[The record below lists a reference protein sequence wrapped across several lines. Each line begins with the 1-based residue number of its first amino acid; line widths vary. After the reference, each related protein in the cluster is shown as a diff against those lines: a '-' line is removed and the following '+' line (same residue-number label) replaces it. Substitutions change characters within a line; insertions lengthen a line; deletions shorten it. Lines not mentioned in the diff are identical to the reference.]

1 MPQSLSCLQRVPED
15 YPGGAWTIPSVR
27 KRPDSV
33 RAIPGCQRPIAAA
46 VFPDTHSCA
55 GEERRRFPQCA
66 IILLSIHESIWTEPT
81 VNSGDQELSSPI
93 ASAVEVRRLLEENAR
108 LRCLL
113 IAHSIPIPDAA
124 QPTLQ
129 PPQALN
135 AAPEVRKPGVAT
147 AAQRI
152 ALFRSLFRGRED
164 IYAIRW
170 ENNDGRSGY
179 MPKADRDWK
188 SYLSAKDEDRK
199 KVDRLT
205 RAYRPLTD
213 DVIHGHLVGEQT
225 VGIYPLLQDETCW
238 LLAVDFDK
246 KAWHE
251 DTAAFLAAC
260 SELSVPAALERSR
273 SGKGGH
279 VWIFF
284 ERPIPASTARKL
296 GCVILTRTMESRHQ
310 LGLDSYDRLFPN
322 QDTMPKGGFGNLIA
336 LPLQKLPRAN
346 DNSVFVDAEFR
357 PYPDQWEFLASVKRM
372 SADAV
377 EAVVLEAQKRGD
389 LLGVR
394 INNAEDEDV
403 DPWALPPS
411 KARAEREVPG
421 PFPALVQ
428 IVRSNL
434 VYVEKNGLPFA
445 MLNRLLRLAAFQN
458 PEFYKAQSM
467 RLPTFNKPRV
477 IACGEDIANHIA
489 LPRGCIA
496 EVKQLFEAHH
506 IKPVIRDER
515 FAGRPIDVKFSGQL
529 RPAQLDA
536 ATAIAEYDDGIL
548 CAPTAFGKTALAAWM
563 IAQRKVNTL
572 VLVHRQQLL
581 DQWQARLSMFLD
593 LPAKSIGQ
601 IGGGKNDPSG
611 CVDVAIIQ
619 SSHDKAG
626 VKDFVAEY
634 GQVIVD
640 ECHHLSAFTFEQVM
654 KQVKAKYVLGLTAT
668 PERKDGHHPIIYMQC
683 GPIRYKLRARSMT
696 ASSPFEHEVLPR
708 LTEFCVPPEQ
718 ADTTIQELYAGLVDD
733 TPRNELIVGDL
744 LRAVQDGCSPLL
756 LTSRTEHLKYF
767 ETALDG
773 KVENVFVLKGGM
785 GKKQRRL
792 IAEAIAAV
800 PEGNPRVIL
809 ATGSY
814 IGEGFDDARLDSLFL
829 AMPISW
835 RGTLQQYVGRLHRLH
850 DAKRVVRVYDYVD
863 SKVLML
869 ARMYARR
876 LKGYSAIGYR
886 ICNSSNE
893 MFGAER
899 QTTVPNRLAADALEG
914 RGGI

>member
-1 MPQSLSCLQRVPED
+1 
-15 YPGGAWTIPSVR
+15 
-27 KRPDSV
+27 
-33 RAIPGCQRPIAAA
+33 
-46 VFPDTHSCA
+46 
-55 GEERRRFPQCA
+55 
-66 IILLSIHESIWTEPT
+66 
-81 VNSGDQELSSPI
+81 
-93 ASAVEVRRLLEENAR
+93 
-108 LRCLL
+108 
-113 IAHSIPIPDAA
+113 
-124 QPTLQ
+124 
-129 PPQALN
+129 
-135 AAPEVRKPGVAT
+135 
-147 AAQRI
+147 
-152 ALFRSLFRGRED
+152 
-164 IYAIRW
+164 
-170 ENNDGRSGY
+170 
-179 MPKADRDWK
+179 
-188 SYLSAKDEDRK
+188 
-199 KVDRLT
+199 
-205 RAYRPLTD
+205 
-213 DVIHGHLVGEQT
+213 
-225 VGIYPLLQDETCW
+225 
-238 LLAVDFDK
+238 
-246 KAWHE
+246 
-251 DTAAFLAAC
+251 
-260 SELSVPAALERSR
+260 
-273 SGKGGH
+273 
-279 VWIFF
+279 
-284 ERPIPASTARKL
+284 
-296 GCVILTRTMESRHQ
+296 MESRHQ

-336 LPLQKLPRAN
+336 LPLQKIPRAN
-346 DNSVFVDAEFR
+346 KNSVFVDAEFR

-411 KARAEREVPG
+411 KARAEREIPG
-421 PFPALVQ
+421 PFPAQVQ

-434 VYVEKNGLPFA
+434 VYVEKNGLPSA

-458 PEFYKAQSM
+458 PEFYKAQAM

-477 IACGEDIANHIA
+477 IACGEDLANYIA

-496 EVKQLFEAHH
+496 EVVQLFEAHR

-536 ATAIAEYDDGIL
+536 AAAIAEYDDGIL

-581 DQWQARLSMFLD
+581 DQWQARLAMFLN

-640 ECHHLSAFTFEQVM
+640 ECHHLSAFTFEQVL

-683 GPIRYKLRARSMT
+683 GPIRYKLSARSMT
-696 ASSPFEHEVLPR
+696 ASSPFEHEVIPR

-733 TPRNELIVGDL
+733 TARNELIVGDL

-756 LTSRTEHLKYF
+756 LTARTEHLKFF

-773 KVENVFVLKGGM
+773 RVENVFVLKGGM
-785 GKKQRRL
+785 GKKQRRS
-792 IAEAIAAV
+792 IADAIAAV

-835 RGTLQQYVGRLHRLH
+835 KGTLQQYVGRLHRLH

-876 LKGYSAIGYR
+876 LKGYSVIGYR
-886 ICNSSNE
+886 ICNSPYE
-893 MFGAER
+893 VFGSRAANNRAE
-899 QTTVPNRLAADALEG
+899 
-914 RGGI
+914 